1 MTIPVKAN
9 QEFLMASD
17 TTAILDR
24 AAARAQEAGHGYAGD
39 LTPAE
44 AFALLGAVPGA
55 HLIDVRTLPEIE
67 FVGLVSD
74 SLRIPWQIYP
84 EMQINPVFADEILAQ
99 VGSDDVLMFLC
110 RSGMRSVAAATFMT
124 ARGCSRCYNVLEGF
138 EGGKD
143 AQGRRGFKEGWKVAG
158 LPWVNL

>member
-24 AAARAQEAGHGYAGD
+24 AAARVGEAGHAYAGD

-44 AFALLGAVPGA
+44 AFAVLGAIPGA
-55 HLIDVRTLPEIE
+55 RLIDVRTQPEIE
-67 FVGLVSD
+67 FVGLVPD
-74 SLRIPWQIYP
+74 SLHIPWQVYP
-84 EMQINPVFADEILAQ
+84 EMQINPGFAEQILTRAN
-99 VGSDDVLMFLC
+99 SDDVLLFLC
-110 RSGMRSVAAATFMT
+110 RSGARSVAAASFMA

-143 AQGRRGFKEGWKVAG
+143 AQGRRGFREGWKVAG
-158 LPWVNL
+158 LPWINL